1 MDTNC
6 YEASPLASQDLPR
19 NNSGAY
25 SARLSK
31 VEKISSVDGFDGVGE
46 VVVMMVH
53 SPASVSPSGAAMP
66 PWRGDP
72 RTAMVVG
79 VRGGQAWLSHWIGS
93 ANWHFPLEY
102 LCNSIRK
109 KKFEKKTST
118 LRLRNEEMV
127 PDVRRNLQR
136 HGKKSNSTA

>member
-1 MDTNC
+1 MDRNC

-46 VVVMMVH
+46 VVVMVH

-72 RTAMVVG
+72 
-79 VRGGQAWLSHWIGS
+79 
-93 ANWHFPLEY
+93 
-102 LCNSIRK
+102 
-109 KKFEKKTST
+109 
-118 LRLRNEEMV
+118 
-127 PDVRRNLQR
+127 
-136 HGKKSNSTA
+136 